1 LELWNQPN
9 GHKEEGIDGYKS
21 DTDTENT
28 HEFGLERTEEESKE
42 KNKHKSSKVPKF
54 QSSKV
59 PGLTKKLS
67 KSWDPEKEACKNHL
81 KKF

>member
-9 GHKEEGIDGYKS
+9 VHKEEGIDAYKS

-28 HEFGLERTEEESKE
+28 HEFELERTEEGIKE

-54 QSSKV
+54 QSSR
-59 PGLTKKLS
+59 L
-67 KSWDPEKEACKNHL
+67 N
-81 KKF
+81 